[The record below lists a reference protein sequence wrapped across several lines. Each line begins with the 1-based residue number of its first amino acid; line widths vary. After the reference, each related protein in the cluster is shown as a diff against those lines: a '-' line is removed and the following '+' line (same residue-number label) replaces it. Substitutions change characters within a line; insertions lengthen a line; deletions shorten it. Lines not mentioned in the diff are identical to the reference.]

1 MKTTALNQSSQIQ
14 QFPPVSQKA
23 QNQLQQQAQQIRMEE
38 ENNILRAQQA
48 QQPREASNRPP
59 SQTTYSSHVSPPP
72 AHQAPTWQAGDTPP
86 PPTWQAGD
94 TPPCT
99 ETATQKVILF
109 LEHLLPL
116 PQAKR

>member
-1 MKTTALNQSSQIQ
+1 MKETDPNKSSQIQ

-23 QNQLQQQAQQIRMEE
+23 QNQLQQQAQKIRMEE
-38 ENNILRAQQA
+38 ENNILRAQQR
-48 QQPREASNRPP
+48 QRPSEASNRLS

-99 ETATQKVILF
+99 ATAIIL
-109 LEHLLPL
+109 LNKLLPL
-116 PQAKR
+116 PQANR

>member
-86 PPTWQAGD
+86 
-94 TPPCT
+94 CT